1 MKNKRNIIIVII
13 SVVILIAILWISGI
27 IPRQIGKNSAIN
39 YVQKN
44 YPDKNLNYLRMDFSS
59 AHGDYFAMFEDENG
73 KTYGFQLLGKYLPIN
88 IWSDPLKS
96 EMASQDIVEYKS
108 QNENLQKRINELE
121 EILNSSTHNN
131 FRVADILHV
140 KELNGAYYIVLRTTK
155 DDNGVQLWKYT
166 ENPFA
171 SLLDEGIDIN
181 IETRSPYLYYTVSK
195 KTDKDGYIKEVV
207 KLDENENKTMIYAGK
222 SIEISASPDGE
233 YFIIIENPYYSN
245 RTEGIRN
252 LIILDTNDMII
263 FDEAIKSSMDTDIV
277 PYGWNGEEF
286 WALFTIMA
294 GKPEILIL
302 NAETL
307 MYEVI
312 ENKANSREFDINMKN
327 GWICYS
333 DFPVFFDIDTY
344 NDFKESKKD
353 VNLYL
358 YNIYSEEEIHVDT
371 SIAKEFTPK
380 WIDEYTFVYT
390 DPDSDNRLKYTI
402 EP

>member
-1 MKNKRNIIIVII
+1 MPNTRAK
-13 SVVILIAILWISGI
+13 
-27 IPRQIGKNSAIN
+27 
-39 YVQKN
+39 
-44 YPDKNLNYLRMDFSS
+44 
-59 AHGDYFAMFEDENG
+59 
-73 KTYGFQLLGKYLPIN
+73 
-88 IWSDPLKS
+88 
-96 EMASQDIVEYKS
+96 
-108 QNENLQKRINELE
+108 NLQKRINELE
-121 EILNSSTHNN
+121 EILNSSIHDN

-195 KTDKDGYIKEVV
+195 ETDKDGYIEEVV
-207 KLDENENKTMIYAGK
+207 KLDENENKTIIYTGK

-233 YFIIIENPYYSN
+233 YFIIIENPYYIN
-245 RTEGIRN
+245 RNEGVRN
-252 LIILDTNDMII
+252 LIILDRNDITI
-263 FDEAIKSSMDTDIV
+263 FDEVIASAMDTDLI
-277 PYGWNGEEF
+277 PYGWNGDEF

-294 GKPEILIL
+294 EKPEILIL
-302 NAETL
+302 NAEPL

-344 NDFKESKKD
+344 NDFKESKTE

-358 YNIYSEEEIHVDT
+358 YNIYSEEKIHIDT
-371 SIAKEFTPK
+371 SIAKEFNPK
-380 WIDEYTFVYT
+380 WIDIYTFEYN